1 MNNYQQLISRLDAF
15 IRKYYTNQLV
25 RGGLV
30 FLISLLLFL
39 LTVSIGE
46 YYLYLPVWLKM
57 SLLLF
62 FLVAGGG
69 GLILWVLLPLIKMYR
84 LGKTISHEQAA
95 VIVGTHFPE
104 VSDKLLNVLQLKNE
118 SVTQS
123 SQDLIN
129 ASIDQKAAQIAVVPI
144 GAAIDISKNRK
155 YLPYLLPLVL
165 VGVFIL
171 MAAPSI
177 FRDASERLLH
187 PTTEFAKPAPFDFV
201 LASERLQVVRNT
213 DYTLEVTTE
222 GDVAP
227 EMMFL
232 DIDGERV
239 PMSKNDGVFSYTFR
253 NVSASQQFNM
263 YAGGF
268 YSNIYTIQVVQKPVL
283 KSFSI
288 SIDYPNYTG
297 KQDEKRNSLGDMSLP
312 EGTMVN
318 WAIATE
324 FADEVSM
331 QFGSED
337 IEPLDKNG
345 GKYIANARFLSDSS
359 YALILKN
366 KSSSLTDTYKYNIA
380 VVKDQYPV
388 VQVQEYK
395 DSISGTQIVLKGTAG
410 DDYGISRVAFNYEVT
425 NAQNKQLSQKS
436 IPLNIS
442 KGALTTYQYYFDVKT
457 LKLQPGHKV
466 SYYIEAW
473 DNDQINGSKA
483 TRSDARVFKMFD
495 AKEIDSAINEN
506 AKQINSD
513 LSNSSEQSEELKQQ
527 YKEMQNKL
535 LQNNSMGWETQQSM
549 KNLMKMQQQL
559 QSRMEAVKKRFE
571 EQVEQSKQ
579 KQYSEDLRNKQE
591 QLEKQM
597 DNLVDKE
604 LKEQMKKLEELMKK
618 LNKENAVQ
626 SMQEL
631 EQENKLFDMDLER
644 MQELMKQ
651 MELQMRLEDMANKV
665 EELAKKELALK
676 EKTDQS
682 KSREEQESLAAEQK
696 KIEKE
701 VDDVLNKD
709 MKDAKEVNKELE
721 KQQLLEEPTEQGEQA
736 QQEMQKSEQELQ
748 DGKKSGASK
757 SQSKAAQNLQQMAA
771 TLRQQAS
778 GMDIE
783 QIEIDIKAVRQVLSN
798 LMRLSFKQ
806 EQLMEEVKTTQ
817 VISKQYVANKQEQK
831 KLHTNSIMIRDSLFA
846 LSKRIEFLAAAIN
859 RETTSL
865 EKNMK
870 RSVALLED
878 RDVSKAVGKQQY
890 VMTHVNNLAL
900 MLNETLSNLMQ
911 MQSQASQS
919 SSGSCK
925 KPGGK
930 TPRPGMGKQLSD
942 VITQQKDLGNA
953 MQQMQQAKQRG
964 QGGQQGNTG
973 KPKSGQQGDQGEQSG
988 EGGSENEGMSAETL
1002 ARLAHQ
1008 QAEIRKQ
1015 LRELNMLLNSN
1026 GMGEQAQEL
1035 RELEKQMDRT
1045 EAELVN
1051 KRMTAQLLMRQKEI
1065 LSRLLKVEKSVRE
1078 QEQDDKRSSNSA
1090 DKLARPVPRDLK
1102 PYIEKDKSIL
1112 EEYKV
1117 TPPQLKPYYKSMV
1130 EEYYKILGT

>member
-15 IRKYYTNQLV
+15 TRKYYTNQLV

-30 FLISLLLFL
+30 FLISLLLFV

-46 YYLYLPVWLKM
+46 YYLYMPVWLKM
-57 SLLLF
+57 TLLSF
-62 FLVAGGG
+62 FIIAGSTA
-69 GLILWVLLPLIKMYR
+69 LIVWVVLPLIKMYR
-84 LGKTISHEQAA
+84 LGKVISHEKAA
-95 VIVGTHFPE
+95 VIIGAHFPE
-104 VSDKLLNVLQLKNE
+104 VSDKLLNILQLKNE

-123 SQDLIN
+123 SKDLIE

-144 GAAIDISKNRK
+144 GSAIDISKNKR
-155 YLPYLLPLVL
+155 YLPYLLPLIL
-165 VGVFIL
+165 IGVFIL
-171 MAAPSI
+171 VAAPSI

-187 PTTEFAKPAPFDFV
+187 PTTEFAKPAPFRFV
-201 LASERLQVVRNT
+201 LADNTLQVVRNT
-213 DYTLEVTTE
+213 DYLLEVTTE

-239 PMSKNDGVFSYTFR
+239 PMSKEKGVFSYTFR
-253 NVSASQQFNM
+253 NVSAPQTFNL

-268 YSNIYTIQVVQKPVL
+268 YSTVYDLKVVQKPLL
-283 KSFSI
+283 KSFTVSL
-288 SIDYPNYTG
+288 DYPSYTG
-297 KQDEKRNSLGDMSLP
+297 KQDEVRNSLGDISVP
-312 EGTMVN
+312 EGTVVT
-318 WAIATE
+318 WDIATE
-324 FADEVSM
+324 FTDEVSM
-331 QFGSED
+331 QFGAEEIVKLQES
-337 IEPLDKNG
+337 G
-345 GKYIANARFLSDSS
+345 GRYNNSARFLKDST
-359 YALILKN
+359 YALVLKN
-366 KSSSLTDTYKYNIA
+366 NNSSLVDTYKYTVT
-380 VVKDQYPV
+380 VVKDQHPV
-388 VQVQEYK
+388 VQLQEFK
-395 DSISGTQIVLKGTAG
+395 DSISGTQIVMKGTAG
-410 DDYGISRVAFNYEVT
+410 DDYAISKVLFNYEVAD
-425 NAQNKQLSQKS
+425 AQNKQLNKKS

-442 KGALTTYQYYFDVKT
+442 KGALTSYQHYFDIKT
-457 LKLQPGHKV
+457 LDLQPGQKV

-483 TRSDARVFKMFD
+483 TRSDARTFKMFN
-495 AKEIDSAINEN
+495 AKEIDSAINEH

-513 LSNSSEQSEELKQQ
+513 LSSSSEQSEALKQE
-527 YKEMQNKL
+527 YKELQNKL
-535 LQNNSMGWETQQSM
+535 LQNNSMGWEMQQSM

-559 QSRMEAVKKRFE
+559 QSRMDAVKKRFE

-597 DNLVDKE
+597 DNLLDKE
-604 LKEQMKKLEELMKK
+604 LKEQMKKLEDLMKK

-651 MELQMRLEDMANKV
+651 MEMQMRLEDMANKV
-665 EELAKKELALK
+665 DELAAKELALK
-676 EKTDQS
+676 EKTDNA
-682 KSREEQESLAAEQK
+682 KDEEALKTLTEEQK
-696 KIEKE
+696 KIEKDVE
-701 VDDVLNKD
+701 DVLKED
-709 MKDAKEVNKELE
+709 MKEAKELNEQLE
-721 KQQLLEEPTEQGEQA
+721 KQQQLETPTEQGEQA
-736 QQEMQKSEQELQ
+736 QEEMKSSEQELN
-748 DGKKSGASK
+748 KSEKSKASK
-757 SQSKAAQNLQQMAA
+757 SQSKAAENLKKMAS

-783 QIEIDIKAVRQVLSN
+783 QIEVDIKAVRQVLSN

-806 EQLMEEVKTTQ
+806 EQLMEQVRSTQ

-831 KLHTNSIMIRDSLFA
+831 KLHTNSLMIRDSLFA
-846 LSKRIEFLAAAIN
+846 LSKRIEFLSAAIN

-865 EKNMK
+865 EKNMN

-878 RDVSKAVGKQQY
+878 RDVSKAVSRQQY

-911 MQSQASQS
+911 MQSQASQG

-930 TPRPGMGKQLSD
+930 TPKPGMGKQLSD
-942 VITQQKDLGNA
+942 VITKQKDLGNA
-953 MQQMQQAKQRG
+953 MQQMQQAKQKG
-964 QGGQQGNTG
+964 KGGQQGQSG
-973 KPKSGQQGDQGEQSG
+973 SPKSGQQGEQGE
-988 EGGSENEGMSAETL
+988 EGNSEKEGMTAEKL
-1002 ARLAHQ
+1002 ARLAQ
-1008 QAEIRKQ
+1008 QQSAIRKQ
-1015 LRELNMLLNSN
+1015 LQELNMLLNSN
-1026 GMGEQAQEL
+1026 GMGAEVNEL

-1051 KRMTAQLLMRQKEI
+1051 KRLTAQLLMRQKEI
-1065 LSRLLKVEKSVRE
+1065 LSRLLKVEESVRE
-1078 QEQDDKRSSNSA
+1078 QEQDDKRSSKSA
-1090 DKLARPVPRDLK
+1090 EKQARPVPDDLK
-1102 PYIEKDKSIL
+1102 QYIDKSKSIL

-1117 TPPQLKPYYKSMV
+1117 APPQLKPYYKSMV